1 MVDPFIAAAG
11 PAPARGTES
20 RWRQVA
26 LLAASSAIGDRAR
39 AASGLAA
46 TLLALDHPDAAA
58 VALQRADPAD
68 PWARWWGVLAS
79 GQAAGAAGLAEALAA
94 AREAPAD
101 GPDGREVAR
110 RLEDL
115 DQELAALSG
124 TPDPAARFAVLGHRA
139 RPCRRVLLGGRS
151 SAAFLIEPGWEA
163 LRLVRL
169 APSEG
174 PALGNRAHLAL
185 DEVIGAVRRGEAGP
199 GWEVPDDDPRALD
212 PEAMLGALRE
222 DPAARDRRLV
232 RLAEEVAQE
241 RERLV
246 AERAALAEERAMMAA
261 ERARRD
267 RVRAAPPPPPR
278 PVRAPSAVPLPRS
291 PDEAAALLGLAAD
304 APAAAVERA
313 YRDQVTRCHPDR
325 VEGLH
330 PAIRGQA
337 EGLTVAL
344 NAARDLLLGRAP
356 RRRAQRARG

>member
-1 MVDPFIAAAG
+1 MVDPFIVAAG

-26 LLAASSAIGDRAR
+26 LLAAASTIGDCAR
-39 AASGLAA
+39 AVSGLAA
-46 TLLALDHPDAAA
+46 TLLALDHPEAAA
-58 VALQRADPAD
+58 VALQRADPGD
-68 PWARWWGVLAS
+68 PWARWWGVLAC

-101 GPDGREVAR
+101 GPDGREVTR

-115 DQELAALSG
+115 DRELAALSG
-124 TPDPAARFAVLGHRA
+124 AADPTARFAVLGHRA
-139 RPCRRVLLGGRS
+139 RPRRRVLLGGRS

-174 PALGNRAHLAL
+174 PALGNRAHLSL

-261 ERARRD
+261 QRARRD
-267 RVRAAPPPPPR
+267 RVRAAPPPR
-278 PVRAPSAVPLPRS
+278 PARARAGVPLPRS

-304 APAAAVERA
+304 APAAEVERA

-356 RRRAQRARG
+356 RRRAQHARG